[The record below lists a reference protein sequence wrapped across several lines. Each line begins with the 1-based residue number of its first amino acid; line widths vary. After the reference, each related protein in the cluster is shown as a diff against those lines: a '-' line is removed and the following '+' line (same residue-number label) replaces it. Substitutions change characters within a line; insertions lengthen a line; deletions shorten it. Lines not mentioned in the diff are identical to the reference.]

1 MRNKSI
7 LLALVLLLTVVAAAK
22 KETEADFDVSFT
34 VTGTSQ
40 PVGNHY
46 CPMILRAASIDY
58 SVYAESWQC
67 VADWLSVRTPGE
79 CWRTRSPFHQQASAT
94 VNISRLSPT
103 LKLVSVAP

>member
-58 SVYAESWQC
+58 SVYAEILAVC
-67 VADWLSVRTPGE
+67 G
-79 CWRTRSPFHQQASAT
+79 
-94 VNISRLSPT
+94 
-103 LKLVSVAP
+103 